1 VGNFIYP
8 CLIFVPQTFS
18 KREIDYFLWDFGDG
32 KIERTSPLFWEG
44 KTIHC
49 YSPSSLPATYN
60 VTLIAVDKETNK
72 SEYITKKVEIREGI
86 IPKIIKIREDLKDKV
101 ELMSMELNE
110 KVTEFGRTMRDW
122 VWVKVRHSPS
132 TPVGLI
138 NVHFEEASGD
148 IDLSQLK
155 TDIDFQKKKS
165 LLYMPQWPLEI
176 ERSKILFVP
185 K

>member
-1 VGNFIYP
+1 LWNF
-8 CLIFVPQTFS
+8 
-18 KREIDYFLWDFGDG
+18 DDG
-32 KIERTSPLFWEG
+32 KTERTSPLIWEG

-49 YSPSSLPATYN
+49 YSPSSLPATYS
-60 VTLIAVDKETNK
+60 VTLIAIDKETNK

-86 IPKIIKIREDLKDKV
+86 IPKIIKIGEDLKDKV

-122 VWVKVRHSPS
+122 VWVKMKHSPATS
-132 TPVGLI
+132 VGLI
-138 NVHFEEASGD
+138 SVHFENALED
-148 IDLSQLK
+148 IDLLQLK
-155 TDIDFQKKKS
+155 VDIDFQNKKS
-165 LLYMPQWPLEI
+165 LLYMPQWPSEI